1 MPAKGQSIRRYSAE
15 ERGKALS
22 LSDERGVAKA
32 ASLLGIP
39 EGTISSWRWA
49 RNKKQEASAQRP
61 LPRREPGTPVIAQS
75 ERAAVDASTKR
86 KHVAKVYT
94 PSQRAEALEMLSVAG
109 PAETSR
115 RLGISRFSL
124 YEWKRKQRAFDE
136 GKATDTPLAGS
147 DEDEADARDAR
158 ILKEWKK
165 HPGLGPSQIR
175 NQLRRSGF
183 KVSVRTVRMVMS
195 EHGYVTPKVKKVE
208 THDQLYEAVRPNQLW
223 HMDFMQRHIHKKK
236 VSVLFLVDDF
246 SRFIPGFA
254 LWDEDRAEAVI
265 ETFESAVA
273 RHGKP
278 ESVMSDRGAAFWA
291 WRGVSRFTRLLEEM
305 EVDQLVATVP
315 QHNGKLEVLNANA
328 QKELFNQER
337 FFDLGEAAA
346 RLRAWVA
353 FYNLRRTHH
362 ALGGLLVPGD
372 RYFGRSDEVL
382 AQIEAGGVPDGIG
395 EPVSLAERML
405 DVMRVSSRAA
415 RLELWMMGQ
424 RVWPQ
429 ASTP

>member
-1 MPAKGQSIRRYSAE
+1 MPKTGQSIRRYSAK
-15 ERGKALS
+15 ERAAALS
-22 LSDERGVAKA
+22 LSDELGVAKA
-32 ASLLGIP
+32 ASQLGMP
-39 EGTISSWRWA
+39 AGTISTWRWT
-49 RNKKQEASAQRP
+49 RKHKQQAVTQAPLQQQSSTQVAVPKPSVTAEASNK
-61 LPRREPGTPVIAQS
+61 RR
-75 ERAAVDASTKR
+75 R
-86 KHVAKVYT
+86 VAKVYT

-115 RLGISRFSL
+115 KLRISRFSL
-124 YEWKRKQRAFDE
+124 YEWARKQRAFDE
-136 GKATDTPLAGS
+136 GKAADTPLAGS
-147 DEDEADARDAR
+147 DEDVADARDAR
-158 ILKEWKK
+158 ILKEWRR
-165 HPGLGPSQIR
+165 HPGLGPSQVR
-175 NQLRRSGF
+175 NQLRRGGF

-208 THDQLYEAVRPNQLW
+208 AHDQRYEAVRPNQLW

-236 VSVLFLVDDF
+236 VSVLFFVDDF
-246 SRFIPGFA
+246 SRFIPGYA
-254 LWDEDRAEAVI
+254 LWDEDRAEAVL

-305 EVDQLVATVP
+305 EVDQLVATIP

-346 RLRAWVA
+346 RLRAWVT

-362 ALGGLLVPGD
+362 ALGGLLVPAD

-405 DVMRVSSRAA
+405 DVVRVSSRAGK
-415 RLELWMMGQ
+415 LELWMMGQ

-429 ASTP
+429 TSTS